1 MTSRIEPNIELLEFF
16 RGFPEWGTFIERI
29 PLSTVR
35 LDEVKEIQNI
45 DLLKIDIQGC
55 EREVLRNGMDRLKD
69 CLVIH
74 TEIEF
79 LPIYKNPPLFSEV
92 EQFLRS
98 KGFLF
103 HKKDSLVR
111 RTVKAL
117 QVNNNLFTG
126 FSPVFW
132 ADAYFVKDFTKFDL
146 MSPEK
151 LQKLALILCDIYKPF
166 YLAMRA
172 LMAFDAKIGITYE
185 KQYPA
190 LLN

>member
-1 MTSRIEPNIELLEFF
+1 M
-16 RGFPEWGTFIERI
+16 
-29 PLSTVR
+29 
-35 LDEVKEIQNI
+35 
-45 DLLKIDIQGC
+45 LKIDIQGC
-55 EREVLRNGMDRLKD
+55 ELEVLRNGIDRLKD

-74 TEIEF
+74 TEVEF
-79 LPIYKNPPLFSEV
+79 LPIYKNPPLYSEV
-92 EQFLRS
+92 EQFLIS
-98 KGFLF
+98 KDFLF
-103 HKKDSLVR
+103 HKVVSLVR

-117 QVNNNLFTG
+117 QLNDNLFTG

-132 ADAYFVKDFTKFDL
+132 ADANFVKDFTKFDL

-172 LMAFDAKIGITYE
+172 LMAFDAKIGTTYE

-190 LLN
+190 LLS